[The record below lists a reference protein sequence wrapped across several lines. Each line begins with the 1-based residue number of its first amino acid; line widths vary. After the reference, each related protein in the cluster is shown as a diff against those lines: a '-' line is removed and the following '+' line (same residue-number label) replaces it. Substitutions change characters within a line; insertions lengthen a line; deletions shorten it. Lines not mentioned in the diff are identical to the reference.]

1 MDTYQTLLNQASVIS
16 NDNSARYNAYAKAQ
30 ALLIDS
36 ALQIPMVAIGGVP
49 RVSKGVPFSGSFSWA
64 GNKGGSWYK
73 RLKLQAQP
81 ITTEQYEKAYQAWQS
96 EKSASNAKYADSLV
110 NRVKNQIQQQ
120 AMLQQLM
127 LQPRIRQQRID
138 LINQQSIKSMVIH
151 AFYLGSKKIILGCSF
166 EQSFVLW
173 VGDDCNTDL
182 IVVLGID
189 IVCSHGITTKAK
201 N

>member
-1 MDTYQTLLNQASVIS
+1 MRKPIKHGKVKNRLLMPNMLT
-16 NDNSARYNAYAKAQ
+16 
-30 ALLIDS
+30 ALLI
-36 ALQIPMVAIGGVP
+36 
-49 RVSKGVPFSGSFSWA
+49 VS
-64 GNKGGSWYK
+64 
-73 RLKLQAQP
+73 
-81 ITTEQYEKAYQAWQS
+81 
-96 EKSASNAKYADSLV
+96 
-110 NRVKNQIQQQ
+110 KNQIQQQ

-138 LINQQSIKSMVIH
+138 LINQQSIKKHGYPCFFIWVV
-151 AFYLGSKKIILGCSF
+151 KKLSWVAVF